1 MFIDRNYKATMDEN
15 TTWFLFLLDFVNSL
29 NLNDLQE
36 LSSGE
41 MKEVWKLLTTFVQST
56 FSTESAYTNSS
67 SNWDNTFIL
76 ISSKKTKSLRIKLFF
91 WMWWFTPDSES
102 IFFITIYWKKKQLHL
117 KIYTIYNFCFIFGM
131 HNIKELLIFLKYKF
145 KNKLT

>member
-1 MFIDRNYKATMDEN
+1 MFIDRNYKETMDEN

-67 SNWDNTFIL
+67 SN
-76 ISSKKTKSLRIKLFF
+76 
-91 WMWWFTPDSES
+91 
-102 IFFITIYWKKKQLHL
+102 
-117 KIYTIYNFCFIFGM
+117 
-131 HNIKELLIFLKYKF
+131 
-145 KNKLT
+145 

>member
-56 FSTESAYTNSS
+56 FSTESN
-67 SNWDNTFIL
+67 
-76 ISSKKTKSLRIKLFF
+76 
-91 WMWWFTPDSES
+91 
-102 IFFITIYWKKKQLHL
+102 
-117 KIYTIYNFCFIFGM
+117 
-131 HNIKELLIFLKYKF
+131 
-145 KNKLT
+145 